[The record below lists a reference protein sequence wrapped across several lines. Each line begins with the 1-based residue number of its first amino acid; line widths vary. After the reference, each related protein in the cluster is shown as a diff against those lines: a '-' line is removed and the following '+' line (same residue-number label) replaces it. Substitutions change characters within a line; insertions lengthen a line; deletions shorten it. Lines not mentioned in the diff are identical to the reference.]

1 MANDSNDGKAKNA
14 EASDKTAIDA
24 QKKYEQKNATD
35 KTHQSVKAK
44 NKAQGKT
51 LGFGVIWSIIVTII
65 ALIAIL
71 LSGFMWYKNH
81 NSVLQANNEK
91 LVATTASNNEKVL
104 MADVDALKKMQAETS
119 KQVAAQLQT
128 IQKLAQQNHELK
140 SYIDA
145 EVSGV
150 NANQAENNQ
159 KLAQLS
165 RTYLQPTTELSKQ
178 ITLLHKQSALNNLSL
193 GKTAWQLLKDK
204 TATLYFLSSTK
215 KSLEGMPN
223 TTALTLELD
232 RLALAINNAP
242 DINNSLT
249 AINALN
255 GLVDALS
262 LKAPMAEKSTAKVK
276 SNAPE
281 GYQSALANSWK
292 EIKSLISVHQ
302 ISDEDKVMN
311 SYQARLKV
319 QEILYQ
325 ELTQLKEALILGESA
340 SFSTAKSSLN
350 QLLVKYFQKDNQWEN
365 WQKTLSEVQFVDA
378 NQFATQFTQLTKAI
392 TQKNAS
398 SVSLQPKKV
407 KVDASKEQGRV
418 Q

>member
-1 MANDSNDGKAKNA
+1 
-14 EASDKTAIDA
+14 
-24 QKKYEQKNATD
+24 
-35 KTHQSVKAK
+35 
-44 NKAQGKT
+44 
-51 LGFGVIWSIIVTII
+51 
-65 ALIAIL
+65 
-71 LSGFMWYKNH
+71 
-81 NSVLQANNEK
+81 
-91 LVATTASNNEKVL
+91 
-104 MADVDALKKMQAETS
+104 
-119 KQVAAQLQT
+119 
-128 IQKLAQQNHELK
+128 
-140 SYIDA
+140 
-145 EVSGV
+145 
-150 NANQAENNQ
+150 
-159 KLAQLS
+159 
-165 RTYLQPTTELSKQ
+165 
-178 ITLLHKQSALNNLSL
+178 
-193 GKTAWQLLKDK
+193 
-204 TATLYFLSSTK
+204 
-215 KSLEGMPN
+215 MPN

>member
-193 GKTAWQLLKDK
+193 GKQL
-204 TATLYFLSSTK
+204 
-215 KSLEGMPN
+215 GN
-223 TTALTLELD
+223 C
-232 RLALAINNAP
+232 
-242 DINNSLT
+242 
-249 AINALN
+249 
-255 GLVDALS
+255 
-262 LKAPMAEKSTAKVK
+262 
-276 SNAPE
+276 
-281 GYQSALANSWK
+281 
-292 EIKSLISVHQ
+292 
-302 ISDEDKVMN
+302 
-311 SYQARLKV
+311 
-319 QEILYQ
+319 
-325 ELTQLKEALILGESA
+325 
-340 SFSTAKSSLN
+340 
-350 QLLVKYFQKDNQWEN
+350 
-365 WQKTLSEVQFVDA
+365 
-378 NQFATQFTQLTKAI
+378 
-392 TQKNAS
+392 
-398 SVSLQPKKV
+398 
-407 KVDASKEQGRV
+407 
-418 Q
+418 